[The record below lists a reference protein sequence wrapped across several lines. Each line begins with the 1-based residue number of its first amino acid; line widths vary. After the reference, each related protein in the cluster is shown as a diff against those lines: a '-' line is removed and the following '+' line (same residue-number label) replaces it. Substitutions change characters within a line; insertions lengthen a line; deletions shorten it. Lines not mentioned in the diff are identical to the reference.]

1 MCIDKPS
8 HLISEVVSEGKRKA
22 PKAGRNGH
30 MVSHLMFADDLLLFG
45 EATEEQMQCMI
56 HILDKFCKLS
66 GQQVS
71 NEKTSV
77 FFSTNTSIRLR
88 DKLVRI
94 SGYRETNSLGKY
106 LWVALIGIT
115 PRKKEFEYV
124 IDQVNTKLMHWK
136 ASQLSFAE
144 RVNFGQ

>member
-30 MVSHLMFADDLLLFG
+30 MVSHLMFANDLLLFG

-88 DKLVRI
+88 A
-94 SGYRETNSLGKY
+94 N
-106 LWVALIGIT
+106 
-115 PRKKEFEYV
+115 
-124 IDQVNTKLMHWK
+124 
-136 ASQLSFAE
+136 
-144 RVNFGQ
+144 